1 MPMDTKLSEPQ
12 PPQVIA
18 PDADHERAG
27 ADDRRLP
34 VTGHLEEL
42 RRRLWVCVGAILL
55 GSGLSFAWTGQ
66 LIDWLKRPAGALL
79 PRLTFFSPP
88 EALLAYMKVA
98 VMAGLVLCVPIVLSQ
113 LWAFVRPGLARKER
127 SHGLAFIWWG
137 SALFLAGGAFA
148 YWVILPV
155 SLRFLLAFGGGQ
167 LEPVISISRY
177 LSFTTMVI
185 LACGVVFQWPLV
197 VFLLAKLG
205 VIRPQAL
212 RRKWRHAVV
221 GMVVVGAI
229 LTPTTDVAT
238 LMLMTVPMLVLY
250 EVSIWIARI
259 AALRPRRDA

>member
-1 MPMDTKLSEPQ
+1 MASRERHL
-12 PPQVIA
+12 PP
-18 PDADHERAG
+18 DEEE
-27 ADDRRLP
+27 RRLP

-42 RRRLWVCVGAILL
+42 RRRLWICVGAI
-55 GSGLSFAWTGQ
+55 GLASALSVAWTGQ
-66 LIDWLKRPAGALL
+66 LIDWLKRPAGSLL
-79 PRLTFFSPP
+79 PRLAFFSPP

-98 VMAGLVLCVPIVLSQ
+98 VMAGLVVCVPVVLSQ

-127 SHGLAFIWWG
+127 GYGLVFIWWG

-148 YWVILPV
+148 YWVLLPV
-155 SLRFLLAFGGGQ
+155 SLRFLLGFGADE

-205 VIRPQAL
+205 VIRPQTL

-221 GMVVVGAI
+221 GMAVVGAI

-238 LMLMTVPMLVLY
+238 LLLMTVPMFALY
-250 EVSIWIARI
+250 EVSIWIAQLV
-259 AALRPRRDA
+259 APRPRRDA

>member
-1 MPMDTKLSEPQ
+1 MSTKTDVTEVTTIPASESVQPQ
-12 PPQVIA
+12 PLA
-18 PDADHERAG
+18 TDERKF
-27 ADDRRLP
+27 P
-34 VTGHLEEL
+34 VVEHLDEL
-42 RRRLWVCVGAILL
+42 RRRLWVCVLVISVASTASFGWAGA
-55 GSGLSFAWTGQ
+55 

-79 PRLTFFSPP
+79 PRLAFFSPP

-98 VMAGLVLCVPIVLSQ
+98 VMAGLVLCVPVVLSQ
-113 LWAFVRPGLARKER
+113 LWAFVRPGLARKEQR
-127 SHGLAFIWWG
+127 YGLVFIWWG

-205 VIRPQAL
+205 VIRPQTL

-221 GMVVVGAI
+221 GMTVMGAV

-238 LMLMTVPMLVLY
+238 LLLMTVPMLALY
-250 EVSIWIARI
+250 EISVWIAQF
-259 AALRPRRDA
+259 AAPRPRHDA

>member
-1 MPMDTKLSEPQ
+1 MDTKLAKAPPSQ
-12 PPQVIA
+12 PVASRERRPP
-18 PDADHERAG
+18 PDEAE
-27 ADDRRLP
+27 RRLP

-42 RRRLWVCVGAILL
+42 RRRLWVCVAAMLL
-55 GSGLSFAWTGQ
+55 ASALSVAWTGR
-66 LIDWLKRPAGALL
+66 LIDWLKRPAGPLL
-79 PRLTFFSPP
+79 PRLAFFSPP

-127 SHGLAFIWWG
+127 GYGLVFIWWG
-137 SALFLAGGAFA
+137 SALFLAGAAFA

-155 SLRFLLAFGGGQ
+155 SLRFLLGFGGGQ

-205 VIRPQAL
+205 VIRPQTL

-238 LMLMTVPMLVLY
+238 LLLMTIPMLALY
-250 EVSIWIARI
+250 EVSIWIARF
-259 AALRPRRDA
+259 AASRNNPHG